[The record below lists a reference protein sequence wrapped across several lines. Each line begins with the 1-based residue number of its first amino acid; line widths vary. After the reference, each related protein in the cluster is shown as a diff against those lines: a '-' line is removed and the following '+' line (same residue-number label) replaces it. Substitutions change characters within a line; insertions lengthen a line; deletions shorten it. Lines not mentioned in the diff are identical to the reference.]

1 VRKAIKSGGARTSV
15 GKLQLIHLMVNENHP
30 CKYGDVIR
38 PAEDVSHPEKDK
50 THLEDDVS
58 HPIKDNFHQ
67 EDLSHPEVEVS
78 HLAKDFRV

>member
-1 VRKAIKSGGARTSV
+1 MLENNTKDALLAIQSGGARTARTSV

-38 PAEDVSHPEKDK
+38 TAEDVSHPEKDK

-58 HPIKDNFHQ
+58 HPEKD
-67 EDLSHPEVEVS
+67 
-78 HLAKDFRV
+78 